1 MISPLDEE
9 RENATWINPHALHA
23 VSDAAMLPKI
33 ILVLIHLP
41 VVAAIYFSGWLLTWE
56 GFRYALKEEPI
67 YILIFL
73 ASLIPPA
80 AFWALLYGTN
90 LMGGSIR
97 AFMGE

>member
-1 MISPLDEE
+1 
-9 RENATWINPHALHA
+9 
-23 VSDAAMLPKI
+23 MLPKI

-80 AFWALLYGTN
+80 AFWALLYGTD
-90 LMGGSIR
+90 LMGGGIR